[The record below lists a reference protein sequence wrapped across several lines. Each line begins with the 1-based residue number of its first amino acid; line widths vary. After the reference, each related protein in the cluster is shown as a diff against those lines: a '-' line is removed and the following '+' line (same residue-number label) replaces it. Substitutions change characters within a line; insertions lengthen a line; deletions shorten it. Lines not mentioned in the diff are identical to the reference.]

1 MRHQPMRAKSR
12 KASLWRSSATTR
24 RAISLPTPF
33 GWRADFRINA
43 SPSAATAKYRR
54 PPRHAPALIAAND
67 RRLKRVLPEEGVP
80 EPDLWLL
87 MRRDL
92 AKLARIR
99 AVADYLIELFQSE
112 RKYFPA

>member
-1 MRHQPMRAKSR
+1 
-12 KASLWRSSATTR
+12 
-24 RAISLPTPF
+24 
-33 GWRADFRINA
+33 
-43 SPSAATAKYRR
+43 
-54 PPRHAPALIAAND
+54 
-67 RRLKRVLPEEGVP
+67 
-80 EPDLWLL
+80 

>member
-1 MRHQPMRAKSR
+1 MASRAAHSGPASR
-12 KASLWRSSATTR
+12 
-24 RAISLPTPF
+24 LP
-33 GWRADFRINA
+33 DF
-43 SPSAATAKYRR
+43 
-54 PPRHAPALIAAND
+54 IAAD
-67 RRLKRVLPEEGVP
+67 DPGLERVFPEEGVP

-92 AKLARIR
+92 AKLPRIR